1 MGIST
6 TMSWIFLGS
15 EFDGFPDTEC
25 KHDILDASRL
35 PGDDRGERLSSQQD
49 IVRSADPTLYIKA
62 DLCPPLHNPHQLE
75 QSHEQPK
82 RKNLTQNKRDNP
94 QIAIFILDF

>member
-6 TMSWIFLGS
+6 TMSWILLGS
-15 EFDGFPDTEC
+15 EFDGFPDTKY
-25 KHDILDASRL
+25 KHEILNTSRL
-35 PGDDRGERLSSQQD
+35 PGDDRRERPSSQQD
-49 IVRSADPTLYIKA
+49 IVRSADATLYVKA
-62 DLCPPLHNPHQLE
+62 GLCPPLHNPHQLE

-82 RKNLTQNKRDNP
+82 RKNLTRNKRANP